1 MWITLTLRYWKP
13 LAAILLMVTLYGYGY
28 LNGMRAVEREMQ
40 EAQLRAAQNNLKI
53 NAEVSNDYQKK
64 IADLRKRYDAIRL
77 RAASGVRVPH
87 TACGA
92 DGKTVTDEFYRG
104 MGESTLTL
112 MYEADQNTQQ
122 LLALQGWVRSV
133 SK

>member
-28 LNGMRAVEREMQ
+28 LRGMDSVQAEWDK
-40 EAQLRAAQNNLKI
+40 AQLRAAQNNLKI

-77 RAASGVRVPH
+77 RSAGGVRIPHAPGRPDAASGANRLPWEVAGP
-87 TACGA
+87 AG
-92 DGKTVTDEFYRG
+92 D
-104 MGESTLTL
+104 L
-112 MYEADQNTQQ
+112 MYQADVNTQR
-122 LLALQGWVRSV
+122 LISLQEWVKRQE
-133 SK
+133 